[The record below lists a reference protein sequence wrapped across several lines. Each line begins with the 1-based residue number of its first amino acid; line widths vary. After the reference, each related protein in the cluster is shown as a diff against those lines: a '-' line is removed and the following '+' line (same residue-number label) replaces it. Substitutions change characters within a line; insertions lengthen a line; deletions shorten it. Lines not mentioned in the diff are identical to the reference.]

1 MGGQGPGTDS
11 RRGGRTALA
20 LVHVN
25 GNVGNALS
33 RLLAHVER
41 QDRREQ
47 QQQIDELMRRNTT
60 NTTLLQQ
67 HEQRIEQLQ
76 RTINEQQTRLE
87 AIKRNSTL
95 LLAEQIQQL
104 NSSTTAELS
113 QHEHIRQINSKV
125 DAWLTPTIVH
135 AVASSEP
142 LRSVIG
148 ASSHHCSPC
157 RTRSFHK
164 GNANRRTTLIHPPWS
179 TQGHHEREAKG
190 GQQEWASAQHIA
202 LTEAVSSDGPM
213 RRELGV

>member
-1 MGGQGPGTDS
+1 
-11 RRGGRTALA
+11 
-20 LVHVN
+20 
-25 GNVGNALS
+25 
-33 RLLAHVER
+33 
-41 QDRREQ
+41 
-47 QQQIDELMRRNTT
+47 MRRNTT

-113 QHEHIRQINSKV
+113 QHDTHIRQINSKV

-164 GNANRRTTLIHPPWS
+164 GNANRRTTLVHPPWS